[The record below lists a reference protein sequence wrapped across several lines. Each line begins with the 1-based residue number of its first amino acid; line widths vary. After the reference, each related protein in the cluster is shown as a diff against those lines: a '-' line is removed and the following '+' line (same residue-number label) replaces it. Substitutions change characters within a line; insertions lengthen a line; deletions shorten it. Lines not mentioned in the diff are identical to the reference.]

1 MSSSPP
7 SAQVRSHL
15 PLPGTWPVWVV
26 PAFLA
31 FFQVVGSMGAQ
42 GGESRSG
49 HWKRPMP
56 GEDPHGTWGDPQY
69 TSTPLDPL
77 GFALLLLGPALLLL
91 RRRHPVFTLATV
103 GAATGLYLLR
113 AYTYGPGLLAVAVAL
128 LSAVVAGHRLVTW
141 VGTFTALAGYLAL
154 TAVIGVPFEQ
164 RGRAD
169 QIFPVEEPS
178 LSGTAF
184 ALGWAL
190 VALFSGELIRMRAQR
205 AAASA
210 RTRAEA
216 ERRQAS
222 EERLRMAREL
232 HDVLAHNISMINVQ
246 AGVAL
251 HLIDDDPQQART
263 ALAAIKE
270 ASKEALTEMRSVIG
284 VLRSQGETAPRSPTA
299 GLDRLEELLGRARSA
314 GLRVEAEITGDRRPL
329 PAGTDLAAFR
339 IVQESLTNVT
349 RHSGPGPV
357 TARVR
362 IAYREREV
370 AVQVDDDGQGVSLLD
385 DHPGGSG
392 VNGMRERAA
401 ALGGQFQAGPRPGGG
416 FRVRA
421 TLPTDAQPTNTQPAD
436 AQPTDAQPADTQ
448 TTGHQPADNRP
459 ADEGDTP

>member
-15 PLPGTWPVWVV
+15 PLPGTWPVWIV
-26 PAFLA
+26 PLFLA

-42 GGESRSG
+42 SGESRSG
-49 HWKRPMP
+49 QPDGSKPW
-56 GEDPHGTWGDPQY
+56 GDPHGGWGEPEY

-77 GFALLLLGPALLLL
+77 GFALLLAGPALLLL
-91 RRRHPVFTLATV
+91 RRRNPVFTLVTV
-103 GAATGLYLLR
+103 GAVTGLYLLR
-113 AYTYGPGLLAVAVAL
+113 AYTYGPGVLSVAVAL

-141 VGTFTALAGYLAL
+141 AGSFAALGGYLAL
-154 TAVIGVPFEQ
+154 TAVIGVPFEE
-164 RGRAD
+164 RGRAGTA
-169 QIFPVEEPS
+169 FPVEEPS
-178 LSGTAF
+178 LGGTAF

-190 VALFSGELIRMRAQR
+190 VALISGELIRMRAQR

-210 RTRAEA
+210 RTRAEE

-349 RHSGPGPV
+349 RYAGPGPV

-392 VNGMRERAA
+392 INGMRERAA
-401 ALGGQFQAGPRPGGG
+401 ALGGDFQAGPRPGGG
-416 FRVRA
+416 FRVSA
-421 TLPTDAQPTNTQPAD
+421 TLPVDAPSSETRAAD
-436 AQPTDAQPADTQ
+436 APSAETRAA
-448 TTGHQPADNRP
+448 A
-459 ADEGDTP
+459 EGDTK